1 MSVSNI
7 EPLIRYKGDGAQTV
21 FPIPYRFLEPEHIR
35 VEIGRSGVTLLLAYL
50 ADYTVNES
58 NVVTKVPPAAGDIV
72 AIGRETP
79 QERAGDYDETG
90 SVPGSSLNDN
100 YDRAILMIQ
109 ELASKLKRAVLMPP
123 TGESDA
129 TIQDLM
135 DMLSEMLK
143 QVTDWVT
150 EAEEAMKIL
159 AGIDFDSLARLDSPR
174 FTGTP
179 TAPTA
184 GKGTSTDQIATT
196 KFVQNEVAD
205 FLSPNQS
212 SFVASQW
219 ILDQASSKYYHR
231 IVTDARDISHVYK
244 NEDGG
249 FMVFD
254 DTVEIHVVDEG
265 YIKLVA
271 AAAFDGHIVTLS
283 KRLPVTYNYEPVTDG
298 SGQIVSLT
306 LTGIASNPG
315 NITDLDIPS
324 SAEYEGA
331 TYPVKKIGYRAFNGS
346 RITSVNIGE
355 GIEEIDAEAFYVTGQ
370 LVEVL
375 FPSTLKTIGVG
386 AFYLSGIAEFNLPEG
401 LLTIKRSALDT
412 AKLTSLHIPASVQ
425 EIGDPPARTSTAL
438 TAITVDSG
446 NLNYTAQ
453 DGVLY
458 TKDMKTLVSYP
469 RGKTGATF
477 AIPSGVEELGRMAFY
492 GVAALTGVTLP
503 AGLLTIGEECFL
515 AATGITAIAIPASV
529 QTINGIAFGTMPAL
543 TAITVE
549 TGNLNYTA
557 QDGVLYTKDM
567 KTLVQYPNGKSGATF
582 TVPNGVETIEQGAFQ
597 ENLTLTGV
605 TFPAGLLHLK
615 ARAFSGARKL
625 QTIAISASVQEVGG
639 QALAR
644 CPALT
649 AITVETG
656 NLNYTAQ
663 DGVLYTKDM
672 KTLVQYPNGKSG
684 ATFTVPNGVETIG
697 PSAFYSSTL
706 TGVTLPEGM
715 LAIESQAF
723 QGAGVTAASFPA
735 SLTSFTSGCFYGCL
749 DLEEITFHN
758 PGKWT
763 MDNPFTNCP
772 KLFTVWGYPGST
784 AEDYAKRYNYL
795 FKSLEEA

>member
-72 AIGRETP
+72 AISRETP

-249 FMVFD
+249 VMMFD

-271 AAAFDGHIVTLS
+271 ATGFDGHIVTLS
-283 KRLPVTYNYEPVTDG
+283 KRLPVVYSYTPVTDEA
-298 SGQIVSLT
+298 GQIVSLT
-306 LTGIASNPG
+306 LTGIVSNPG

-331 TYPVKKIGYRAFNGS
+331 TYPVKKIGDSAFNGS
-346 RITSVNIGE
+346 RVTSVNIGE
-355 GIEEIDAEAFYVTGQ
+355 GVEEIGYATFMSTKQ
-370 LVEVL
+370 LQSITL
-375 FPSTLKTIGVG
+375 PSSLRRIGNT
-386 AFYLSGIAEFNLPEG
+386 AFYLSNLPAITLPDG
-401 LLTIKRSALDT
+401 LVQIDSSAFNGTLLAT
-412 AKLTSLHIPASVQ
+412 LHIPASVTA
-425 EIGDPPARTSTAL
+425 IYGSPAPSCLNL
-438 TAITVDSG
+438 TEITVDPA
-446 NLNYTAQ
+446 NPNYSAQ

-458 TKDMKTLVSYP
+458 DKAKETLIQYP
-469 RGKTGATF
+469 AGNTRSSF
-477 AIPSGVEELGRMAFY
+477 SVPEGVKVLERKSMDSTLH
-492 GVAALTGVTLP
+492 LSSLTLP
-503 AGLLTIGEECFL
+503 ASLEQINFEALIMCKVTALTIPANVRVIDHSALSGLSNVSEFSVAAENQFFSAQDGVIYNKNKTVLVQYPGGNSRTSYAVPASVTEIASGAFRGIGNL
-515 AATGITAIAIPASV
+515 ATVTLQEGVQIIRDLAFYASSAITGINIPASV
-529 QTINGIAFGTMPAL
+529 VTIEASAFGVLAKL
-543 TAITVE
+543 TGITVAA
-549 TGNLNYTA
+549 GNPNYSA
-557 QDGVLYTKDM
+557 QDGVLFDKAK
-567 KTLVQYPNGKSGATF
+567 KTLIVYPIGNARTSY
-582 TVPNGVETIEQGAFQ
+582 TVP
-597 ENLTLTGV
+597 
-605 TFPAGLLHLK
+605 
-615 ARAFSGARKL
+615 
-625 QTIAISASVQEVGG
+625 ASVTKIV
-639 QALAR
+639 QA
-644 CPALT
+644 
-649 AITVETG
+649 
-656 NLNYTAQ
+656 
-663 DGVLYTKDM
+663 
-672 KTLVQYPNGKSG
+672 
-684 ATFTVPNGVETIG
+684 
-697 PSAFYSSTL
+697 AFYSTKL
-706 TGVTLPEGM
+706 TSVTLPDG
-715 LAIESQAF
+715 LLQIDGNAF
-723 QGAGVTAASFPA
+723 NAATGLTSLDFPA
-735 SLTSFTSGCFYGCL
+735 SVINIANTAFYGCSEL
-749 DLEEITFHN
+749 AEITFRN

-763 MDNPFTNCP
+763 MDNPFANCP
-772 KLFTVWGYPGST
+772 KLFTVNGYPGST

>member
-1 MSVSNI
+1 MNDVQFKNLLESMQVI
-7 EPLIRYKGDGAQTV
+7 FGDGLPLPEQGKDLDLYIDQTHRK
-21 FPIPYRFLEPEHIR
+21 FYRKYFGAWNCAADVVLGPLFTTGTMSWDQLLIDPSLGQLMQLRTDAEGNRLI
-35 VEIGRSGVTLLLAYL
+35 VLLA
-50 ADYTVNES
+50 
-58 NVVTKVPPAAGDIV
+58 PAGDRQYVLAVKNGAVFWID
-72 AIGRETP
+72 RQ
-79 QERAGDYDETG
+79 QEFLDLLDDQKDIPGGIPGLGDDG
-90 SVPGSSLNDN
+90 KLSDSVLPD
-100 YDRAILMIQ
+100 D
-109 ELASKLKRAVLMPP
+109 
-123 TGESDA
+123 
-129 TIQDLM
+129 
-135 DMLSEMLK
+135 
-143 QVTDWVT
+143 
-150 EAEEAMKIL
+150 
-159 AGIDFDSLARLDSPR
+159 LARLDSPR

-271 AAAFDGHIVTLS
+271 AAGFDGHIVTLS
-283 KRLPVTYNYEPVTDG
+283 KRLPVVYSYTPVTDE

-331 TYPVKKIGYRAFNGS
+331 TYPVKKIGHSAFNGS

-355 GIEEIDAEAFYVTGQ
+355 GVEEIEAEAFYVTGQ
-370 LVEVL
+370 LVKVL

-386 AFYLSGIAEFNLPEG
+386 AFYLSGVAEFNLPEG

-515 AATGITAIAIPASV
+515 TATGITAIAIPASV

-567 KTLVQYPNGKSGATF
+567 KTLVQYPNGKTGTTF
-582 TVPNGVETIEQGAFQ
+582 TVPA
-597 ENLTLTGV
+597 
-605 TFPAGLLHLK
+605 
-615 ARAFSGARKL
+615 
-625 QTIAISASVQEVGG
+625 
-639 QALAR
+639 
-644 CPALT
+644 
-649 AITVETG
+649 
-656 NLNYTAQ
+656 
-663 DGVLYTKDM
+663 
-672 KTLVQYPNGKSG
+672 
-684 ATFTVPNGVETIG
+684 GVETIG

-723 QGAGVTAASFPA
+723 QGAGVTAASFPT
-735 SLTSFTSGCFYGCL
+735 SLSAIADGCYYGCAEL
-749 DLEEITFHN
+749 AEITFHN
-758 PGKWT
+758 PGRWT

-772 KLFTVWGYPGST
+772 KLFTVWGYPGSS

>member
-1 MSVSNI
+1 MNDVQFKNLLESMQVI
-7 EPLIRYKGDGAQTV
+7 FGDGLPLPEQGKDLDLYIDQTHRK
-21 FPIPYRFLEPEHIR
+21 FYRKYFGAWNCAADVVLGPLFTTGTMSWDQLLIDSSLGQLMQLR
-35 VEIGRSGVTLLLAYL
+35 TDSAGNRLIVLLA
-50 ADYTVNES
+50 
-58 NVVTKVPPAAGDIV
+58 PAGDRQYV
-72 AIGRETP
+72 LAVKNGAVFWLDRQ
-79 QERAGDYDETG
+79 QEFLDLLDDQKDIPGGIPGLGDDG
-90 SVPGSSLNDN
+90 KLSDSVLPD
-100 YDRAILMIQ
+100 D
-109 ELASKLKRAVLMPP
+109 
-123 TGESDA
+123 
-129 TIQDLM
+129 
-135 DMLSEMLK
+135 
-143 QVTDWVT
+143 
-150 EAEEAMKIL
+150 
-159 AGIDFDSLARLDSPR
+159 LARLDSPH

-271 AAAFDGHIVTLS
+271 AAGFDGHIVTLS
-283 KRLPVTYNYEPVTDG
+283 KRLPVVYSYTPVTDE

-355 GIEEIDAEAFYVTGQ
+355 GVEEIEAEAFYVTGQ
-370 LVEVL
+370 LVKVL

-386 AFYLSGIAEFNLPEG
+386 AFYLSGVAEFNLPDG
-401 LLTIKRSALDT
+401 LLAIKRSALDSATLT
-412 AKLTSLHIPASVQ
+412 ALHIPASVQ

-446 NLNYTAQ
+446 NQNYTAQ

-458 TKDMKTLVSYP
+458 TQDMKTLVSYP

-515 AATGITAIAIPASV
+515 IATGITAIAIPASV

-597 ENLTLTGV
+597 ENPGLTGV
-605 TFPAGLLHLK
+605 TLPAGLLHLK
-615 ARAFSGARKL
+615 TRAFSGASKL
-625 QTIAISASVQEVGG
+625 QTIAIPASVQEVGG

-644 CPALT
+644 CPLLT
-649 AITVETG
+649 AITVDSG
-656 NLNYTAQ
+656 NQNFTAQ

-672 KTLVQYPNGKSG
+672 KTLVQYPNGKTG
-684 ATFTVPNGVETIG
+684 TTFTVPAGVETIG
-697 PSAFYSSTL
+697 PSAFYDSKL
-706 TGVTLPEGM
+706 TGVTLPEGL

-723 QGAGVTAASFPA
+723 QSAGLTAASFPA
-735 SLTSFTSGCFYGCL
+735 SLETIASSCYYGN
-749 DLEEITFHN
+749 LELTEITFSN

-763 MDNPFTNCP
+763 MDNPFANCP

>member
-1 MSVSNI
+1 MTVASTLSKAGPYACDGVQTRFPFDFAVLDKKHIAVYINSALVVSGYSVELVEDQEGGTVVMAAPPRAGAS
-7 EPLIRYKGDGAQTV
+7 LIILRDVPFTQWTDLQNRTAFYPEV
-21 FPIPYRFLEPEHIR
+21 LETAYDKLTMICQQLRELLSR
-35 VEIGRSGVTLLLAYL
+35 VVI
-50 ADYTVNES
+50 
-58 NVVTKVPPAAGDIV
+58 VPPGVEPSWEELMGLLTKAGAEAQEAA
-72 AIGRETP
+72 
-79 QERAGDYDETG
+79 
-90 SVPGSSLNDN
+90 
-100 YDRAILMIQ
+100 DRAQDILD
-109 ELASKLKRAVLMPP
+109 KLLGMGLENMAP
-123 TGESDA
+123 
-129 TIQDLM
+129 
-135 DMLSEMLK
+135 
-143 QVTDWVT
+143 
-150 EAEEAMKIL
+150 
-159 AGIDFDSLARLDSPR
+159 LDSPR

-271 AAAFDGHIVTLS
+271 AAGFDGHIVTLS
-283 KRLPVTYNYEPVTDG
+283 KRLPVVYSYTPVTDE

-370 LVEVL
+370 LVKVV
-375 FPSTLKTIGVG
+375 FPGTLKTIGVG
-386 AFYLSGIAEFNLPEG
+386 AFYLSGIAEFNLPDG
-401 LLTIKRSALDT
+401 LLAIKRSALDT

-492 GVAALTGVTLP
+492 GVWNLTGVTLP
-503 AGLLTIGEECFL
+503 AGLLTIGNECFQG
-515 AATGITAIAIPASV
+515 ARCITAITIPASV
-529 QTINGIAFGTMPAL
+529 QEIGGIAFGTMTEL
-543 TAITVE
+543 TTITVDS
-549 TGNLNYTA
+549 GNQNFTA

-567 KTLVQYPNGKSGATF
+567 KTLVQYPNGKTGTTF
-582 TVPNGVETIEQGAFQ
+582 TVPSGVETIGVGAFQ
-597 ENLTLTGV
+597 EDPGLTSV
-605 TFPAGLLHLK
+605 TLPEGLLHLRI
-615 ARAFSGARKL
+615 RAFSGARKL
-625 QTIAISASVQEVGG
+625 QTVAIPASVQEVGG

-644 CPALT
+644 CPLLT
-649 AITVETG
+649 AITVDSG
-656 NLNYTAQ
+656 NQNFTAQ

-672 KTLVQYPNGKSG
+672 KTLVQYPNGKTG
-684 ATFTVPNGVETIG
+684 TTFTVPAGVETIG
-697 PSAFYSSTL
+697 PSAFYDSKL
-706 TGVTLPEGM
+706 TGVTLPEGL

-723 QGAGVTAASFPA
+723 QSAGLTAASFPA
-735 SLTSFTSGCFYGCL
+735 SLETIASSCYYGN
-749 DLEEITFHN
+749 LELTEITFSN

-763 MDNPFTNCP
+763 MDNPFPNCP

-784 AEDYAKRYNYL
+784 AEDYAKRFNYL

>member
-1 MSVSNI
+1 MNDVQFKNLLESMQVI
-7 EPLIRYKGDGAQTV
+7 FGDGLPLPEQGKDLDLYIDQTHRK
-21 FPIPYRFLEPEHIR
+21 FYRKYFGAWNCAADVVLGPLFTTGTMSWDQLLIDPSLGQLMQLRTDAEGNR
-35 VEIGRSGVTLLLAYL
+35 LMALLA
-50 ADYTVNES
+50 
-58 NVVTKVPPAAGDIV
+58 PAGDQQYVLAVKNGAVFWID
-72 AIGRETP
+72 RQ
-79 QERAGDYDETG
+79 QEFLDLLDDQKDIPGGIPGLGDDG
-90 SVPGSSLNDN
+90 KVSDSVLPD
-100 YDRAILMIQ
+100 D
-109 ELASKLKRAVLMPP
+109 
-123 TGESDA
+123 
-129 TIQDLM
+129 
-135 DMLSEMLK
+135 
-143 QVTDWVT
+143 
-150 EAEEAMKIL
+150 
-159 AGIDFDSLARLDSPR
+159 LARLDSPR

-271 AAAFDGHIVTLS
+271 AAGFDGHIVTLS
-283 KRLPVTYNYEPVTDG
+283 KRLPVVYSYTPVTDE

-355 GIEEIDAEAFYVTGQ
+355 GVEEIEAEAFYVTGQ
-370 LVEVL
+370 LVKVL

-386 AFYLSGIAEFNLPEG
+386 AFYLSGVAEFNLPEG

-492 GVAALTGVTLP
+492 GVWNLTGVTLP
-503 AGLLTIGEECFL
+503 AGLLTIGDECFQG
-515 AATGITAIAIPASV
+515 ARCITAITIPASV
-529 QTINGIAFGTMPAL
+529 QEIGGIAFGTMTEL
-543 TAITVE
+543 TTIMVDS
-549 TGNLNYTA
+549 GNQNYTA

-567 KTLVQYPNGKSGATF
+567 KTLVQYPNGKTGTTF
-582 TVPNGVETIEQGAFQ
+582 TVP
-597 ENLTLTGV
+597 
-605 TFPAGLLHLK
+605 
-615 ARAFSGARKL
+615 S
-625 QTIAISASVQEVGG
+625 
-639 QALAR
+639 
-644 CPALT
+644 
-649 AITVETG
+649 
-656 NLNYTAQ
+656 
-663 DGVLYTKDM
+663 
-672 KTLVQYPNGKSG
+672 
-684 ATFTVPNGVETIG
+684 GVETIG
-697 PSAFYSSTL
+697 PSAFYESKL
-706 TGVTLPEGM
+706 TGVTLPGGL

-723 QGAGVTAASFPA
+723 QSAGVTAASFPA

>member
-72 AIGRETP
+72 AISRETP

-159 AGIDFDSLARLDSPR
+159 DELDLSSLARLDSPH

-271 AAAFDGHIVTLS
+271 ATGFDGHIVTLS
-283 KRLPVTYNYEPVTDG
+283 KRLPVVYSYTPVTDE

-355 GIEEIDAEAFYVTGQ
+355 GVEEIEAEAFYVTGQ
-370 LVEVL
+370 LVKVL

-386 AFYLSGIAEFNLPEG
+386 AFYLSGVAEFNLPDG
-401 LLTIKRSALDT
+401 LLAIKRGALDSATLT
-412 AKLTSLHIPASVQ
+412 ALHIPASVQ

-446 NLNYTAQ
+446 NQNYTAQ

-515 AATGITAIAIPASV
+515 VATGITAIAIPASV

>member
-58 NVVTKVPPAAGDIV
+58 NVVTKVPPAAGDVV
-72 AIGRETP
+72 AISRETP
-79 QERAGDYDETG
+79 QERPGDYDETG

-109 ELASKLKRAVLMPP
+109 ELASKLKRAVLMPAA
-123 TGESDA
+123 GDSDA

-135 DMLSEMLK
+135 DLLAEMLK
-143 QVTDWVT
+143 QVTEWVT
-150 EAEEAMKIL
+150 EAENAMKIL
-159 AGIDFDSLARLDSPR
+159 DELDLSSLARLDSPH
-174 FTGTP
+174 FTGVP

-184 GKGTSTDQIATT
+184 GKGTSTDQLATT

-219 ILDQASSKYYHR
+219 LLDQTSSKYYHR

-244 NEDGG
+244 NETGG
-249 FMVFD
+249 SLVFD
-254 DTVEIHVVDEG
+254 DSVEIHVVDEG

-283 KRLPVTYNYEPVTDG
+283 KRLPVVYGYEPVKDAAG
-298 SGQIVSLT
+298 NILSLT
-306 LTGIASNPG
+306 LTGIVSNPG
-315 NITDLDIPS
+315 NITDLDLPS

-331 TYPVKKIGYRAFNGS
+331 TYSVKKIGYRAFNGS

-370 LVEVL
+370 LVKVV

-386 AFYLSGIAEFNLPEG
+386 AFYLSGVAEFNLPEG
-401 LLTIKRSALDT
+401 LLTLKSGALDT

-425 EIGDPPARTSTAL
+425 AIDGYVGRTSTSFTSITVDSGNLNYSAQDGVLYTKDMKKLIQYPRGKTGSSFTVPAGVEELGRMAFYGVAALTGITLPAGLLTIGEECFQATTGITAIAIPASVQTINGIAFGTMTSLTAITVDSGNLNYTALDGVLYTKTMKTLVQYPNGKTGATFAIPAGVENIEQGAFQENPSLTGVTLPAGLLHLKTRAFSGARKLQTVAIPASVQEVGGQALARCPAL

-458 TKDMKTLVSYP
+458 TKDMKTLV
-469 RGKTGATF
+469 
-477 AIPSGVEELGRMAFY
+477 
-492 GVAALTGVTLP
+492 
-503 AGLLTIGEECFL
+503 
-515 AATGITAIAIPASV
+515 
-529 QTINGIAFGTMPAL
+529 
-543 TAITVE
+543 
-549 TGNLNYTA
+549 
-557 QDGVLYTKDM
+557 
-567 KTLVQYPNGKSGATF
+567 QYPNGKTGAAF
-582 TVPNGVETIEQGAFQ
+582 TVPA
-597 ENLTLTGV
+597 
-605 TFPAGLLHLK
+605 
-615 ARAFSGARKL
+615 
-625 QTIAISASVQEVGG
+625 
-639 QALAR
+639 
-644 CPALT
+644 
-649 AITVETG
+649 
-656 NLNYTAQ
+656 
-663 DGVLYTKDM
+663 
-672 KTLVQYPNGKSG
+672 
-684 ATFTVPNGVETIG
+684 GVETIG

-706 TGVTLPEGM
+706 TGVTFPAGL
-715 LAIESQAF
+715 LAIKSQAF
-723 QGAGVTAASFPA
+723 QSAGLTAASFPA
-735 SLTSFTSGCFYGCL
+735 SVESFTSGCFYGCA
-749 DLEEITFHN
+749 DLEEVTFQRQ
-758 PGKWT
+758 GKWP
-763 MDNPFTNCP
+763 MDNPFSSCP
-772 KLFTVWGYPGST
+772 KLFTVNGYPGST
-784 AEDYAKRYNYL
+784 AEDYAARYNYL

>member
-50 ADYTVNES
+50 VDYTVNES

-72 AIGRETP
+72 AISRETP

-159 AGIDFDSLARLDSPR
+159 AGIDFDSLARLDSPH
-174 FTGTP
+174 FTGAP

-271 AAAFDGHIVTLS
+271 ATGFDGHIVTLS
-283 KRLPVTYNYEPVTDG
+283 KRLPVVYSYTPVTDE

-306 LTGIASNPG
+306 LTGIVSNPG

-355 GIEEIDAEAFYVTGQ
+355 GVEEIEAEAFYVTGQ
-370 LVEVL
+370 LVKVL

-386 AFYLSGIAEFNLPEG
+386 AFYLSGIAEFNLPDG
-401 LLTIKRSALDT
+401 LLAIKRSALDT

-492 GVAALTGVTLP
+492 GVWNLTGVTLP
-503 AGLLTIGEECFL
+503 AGLLTIGEECFQ

-543 TAITVE
+543 TAITVDS
-549 TGNLNYTA
+549 GNLNYTA
-557 QDGVLYTKDM
+557 QDGVLYTKSM
-567 KTLVQYPNGKSGATF
+567 KTLVQYPNGKSGTTF
-582 TVPNGVETIEQGAFQ
+582 TVPAGVETIEQGAFQ
-597 ENLTLTGV
+597 ENPGLTGV

-615 ARAFSGARKL
+615 TRAFSGARKL
-625 QTIAISASVQEVGG
+625 QTIAIPASVQEVGG

-723 QGAGVTAASFPA
+723 QSAGVTAASFPA

-758 PGKWT
+758 PGKWM
-763 MDNPFTNCP
+763 MDNPFSACP

>member
-72 AIGRETP
+72 AISRETP

-159 AGIDFDSLARLDSPR
+159 DELDLSSLARLDSPH

-271 AAAFDGHIVTLS
+271 AAGFDGHIVTLS
-283 KRLPVTYNYEPVTDG
+283 KRLPVVYSYEPVTDE
-298 SGQIVSLT
+298 SGQIISLT
-306 LTGIASNPG
+306 LTGIVSNPG

-370 LVEVL
+370 LVKVV

-446 NLNYTAQ
+446 NLNYAAQ

-458 TKDMKTLVSYP
+458 TKD
-469 RGKTGATF
+469 
-477 AIPSGVEELGRMAFY
+477 I
-492 GVAALTGVTLP
+492 
-503 AGLLTIGEECFL
+503 
-515 AATGITAIAIPASV
+515 
-529 QTINGIAFGTMPAL
+529 
-543 TAITVE
+543 
-549 TGNLNYTA
+549 
-557 QDGVLYTKDM
+557 
-567 KTLVQYPNGKSGATF
+567 
-582 TVPNGVETIEQGAFQ
+582 
-597 ENLTLTGV
+597 
-605 TFPAGLLHLK
+605 
-615 ARAFSGARKL
+615 
-625 QTIAISASVQEVGG
+625 
-639 QALAR
+639 
-644 CPALT
+644 
-649 AITVETG
+649 
-656 NLNYTAQ
+656 
-663 DGVLYTKDM
+663 

-723 QGAGVTAASFPA
+723 QSAGLTAASFPA
-735 SLTSFTSGCFYGCL
+735 SLTSFTSGCF
-749 DLEEITFHN
+749 
-758 PGKWT
+758 
-763 MDNPFTNCP
+763 
-772 KLFTVWGYPGST
+772 
-784 AEDYAKRYNYL
+784 
-795 FKSLEEA
+795 